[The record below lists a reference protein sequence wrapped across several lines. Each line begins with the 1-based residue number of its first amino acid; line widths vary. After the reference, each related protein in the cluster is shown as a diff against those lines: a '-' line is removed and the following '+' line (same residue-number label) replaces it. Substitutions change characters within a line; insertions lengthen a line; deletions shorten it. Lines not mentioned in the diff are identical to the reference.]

1 MAVVVSVSVPDDLKK
16 KWDRS
21 NLKISPSQIF
31 QIALETQLDGKN
43 KHLQHWSSRALSA
56 EKKLKLL
63 EQVLGAKDI
72 DIKSSLVRQLENPV
86 QWAKSILD
94 MKSKGMNHFIE
105 VGPGKVLQGLN
116 RRIDRSIISQ
126 GVDSITKLEQID
138 V

>member
-63 EQVLGAKDI
+63 EQVLGEKEV
-72 DIKSSLVRQLENPV
+72 DIKKFSYFQNE
-86 QWAKSILD
+86 
-94 MKSKGMNHFIE
+94 E
-105 VGPGKVLQGLN
+105 
-116 RRIDRSIISQ
+116 
-126 GVDSITKLEQID
+126 
-138 V
+138 

>member
-56 EKKLKLL
+56 EKKTK
-63 EQVLGAKDI
+63 I
-72 DIKSSLVRQLENPV
+72 IRTSFR
-86 QWAKSILD
+86 
-94 MKSKGMNHFIE
+94 SK
-105 VGPGKVLQGLN
+105 
-116 RRIDRSIISQ
+116 RS
-126 GVDSITKLEQID
+126 
-138 V
+138 

>member
-63 EQVLGAKDI
+63 EKPNFRLVKKLIYKKLNHK
-72 DIKSSLVRQLENPV
+72 IK
-86 QWAKSILD
+86 AGK
-94 MKSKGMNHFIE
+94 MKF
-105 VGPGKVLQGLN
+105 
-116 RRIDRSIISQ
+116 
-126 GVDSITKLEQID
+126 
-138 V
+138 

>member
-43 KHLQHWSSRALSA
+43 KHLHHWSSRALSA

-63 EQVLGAKDI
+63 EQVLGAKEI
-72 DIKSSLVRQLENPV
+72 DIKKFSYFQNE
-86 QWAKSILD
+86 
-94 MKSKGMNHFIE
+94 E
-105 VGPGKVLQGLN
+105 
-116 RRIDRSIISQ
+116 
-126 GVDSITKLEQID
+126 
-138 V
+138 